1 MNYCIEVMK
10 EEHANIKRMV
20 TVIRQICCN
29 ILEGGEVPVSDFRN
43 ITDFIKNYADH
54 HHHGKEEA
62 FLFPEM
68 VSRLGKTADN
78 LVTHG
83 MLVEHNLG
91 RNYNMGLGMA
101 LNAYEASP
109 STQLKLDIVGNAFGY
124 AYVLSEHILKENNV
138 VYPFAE
144 KNLPAEILDKVNE
157 DSKKYEE
164 ETMLKGVQKHY
175 LDMLESLEKKYG
187 ISML

>member
-1 MNYCIEVMK
+1 MNYCIEIME
-10 EEHANIKRMV
+10 EEHANIQRMIA
-20 TVIRQICCN
+20 VIRQICCN
-29 ILEGGEVPVSDFRN
+29 ILEGGEVPVDDLRS

-68 VSRLGKTADN
+68 VARLGKMADN

-91 RNYNMGLGMA
+91 RNYNMGLSMS
-101 LNAYEASP
+101 LDAYEASP

-124 AYVLSEHILKENNV
+124 SYVLSEHVLKENNV
-138 VYPFAE
+138 VYTFAE
-144 KNLPAEILDKVNE
+144 KNLPQEVFDKVNE
-157 DSKKYEE
+157 DSRKFEE
-164 ETMLKGVQKHY
+164 ENMIKGTQKHY
-175 LDMLESLEKKYG
+175 LDMLEGFEKKY
-187 ISML
+187 LNK